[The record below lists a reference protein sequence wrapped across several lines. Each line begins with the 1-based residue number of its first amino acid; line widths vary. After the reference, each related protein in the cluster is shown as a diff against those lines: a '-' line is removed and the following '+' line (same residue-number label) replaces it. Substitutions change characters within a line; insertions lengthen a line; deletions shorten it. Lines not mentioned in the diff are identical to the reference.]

1 MKTQQARHATPL
13 TLLPGNVPIQQCLSR
28 VLQQER
34 EALICYVDIDNF
46 KPFNDIY
53 GYAKG
58 DEVLLCLA
66 HCLSERV
73 DPTCD
78 FVGHIGGDDF
88 LLVLSSKDWR
98 KRLHQLQEDFQGQCR
113 RFYRPEH
120 LQAGCFSATN
130 RQGQRQEF
138 GLLTLSIGVV
148 HLHPEACAQ
157 LDASQ
162 LAELASQAKHH
173 AKGVP
178 GYSLHIV
185 DTLLTNNQS
194 PNSAARAS

>member
-1 MKTQQARHATPL
+1 M
-13 TLLPGNVPIQQCLSR
+13 
-28 VLQQER
+28 QQER

-98 KRLHQLQEDFQGQCR
+98 KRLHQLQEDFRGQCR

-148 HLHPEACAQ
+148 HLHPQACAQ

-185 DTLLTNNQS
+185 DTLLANNQS